1 MKPSARR
8 QDALDRI
15 GVVFC
20 KEVIDNLRDRRTL
33 LTALL
38 TPLTGPLILAA
49 TVILAGQVISQEAEK
64 PVTLPVAGT
73 QNAPQLVAFLE
84 SQPGVEVRPLVAVDE
99 AQVRSGQYDFA
110 LVIPPE
116 FGREWRAGRPAAVRL
131 IVDTGRR
138 QTSGALARVRALLAA
153 YSRQIASLRLLARG
167 INPAIQQ
174 AVAVESVDVASSE
187 GRAAFILGLMPFYLM
202 FAAFIG
208 GFYVAIDTTTGE
220 RERGSLEPL
229 VINPVARW
237 ELIVG
242 KLAATLL
249 FALVV
254 VAETLVGLAAVLAV
268 VPLEQFGLRY
278 SFNPSMFVG
287 LFLLCLP
294 VVLLAGAVLTI
305 LASYARSFKEAQ
317 NYLTPIILVPTF
329 PSLLVALLPLKAEG
343 WAAFVPIYS
352 QLLLMS
358 QIIKGEAV
366 NGGFAAV
373 SSLFTLVVGGVLVWL
388 ATRIFDRESVV

>member
-1 MKPSARR
+1 MKSFDSWQAG
-8 QDALDRI
+8 LERI
-15 GVVFC
+15 GVVFF

-64 PVTLPVAGT
+64 PVILPVAGT
-73 QNAPQLVAFLE
+73 QNAPRLVAFLE
-84 SQPGVEVRPLVAVDE
+84 SQPAIAVRPLTAVDE
-99 AQVRSGQYDFA
+99 AQVRSGRYDFA

-116 FGREWRAGRPAAVRL
+116 FGREWRAGRPAEVRL
-131 IVDTGRR
+131 IVDTGRQ
-138 QTSGALARVRALLAA
+138 QTRAALARVRALLAA
-153 YSRQIASLRLLARG
+153 YSRQVASLRLLARG
-167 INPAIQQ
+167 INPDIQQ
-174 AVAVESVDVASSE
+174 AVVVESVDVASSE

-229 VINPVARW
+229 VINPVARG
-237 ELIVG
+237 ELILG

-254 VAETLVGLAAVLAV
+254 VAETLVGLAVVLAV

-278 SFNPSMFVG
+278 SFNLSMFAG
-287 LFLLCLP
+287 LFLFCLP

-317 NYLTPIILVPTF
+317 NYLTPLILVPTF

-366 NGGFAAV
+366 NWGFAAA
-373 SSLFTLVVGGVLVWL
+373 SSLVTLVVGGALVWL